1 MLLVRNE
8 RSKPVVTGAATA
20 VPVGLMVDVVD
31 GFPLLVDAGAAATV
45 NTTGAEVLLPTE

>member
-31 GFPLLVDAGAAATV
+31 GFPLLVDAGAAATEKESE
-45 NTTGAEVLLPTE
+45 NGEPLPTR